1 MPLRLILDDV
11 ISGAVELRLPA
22 VDLPIFMTNTLQ
34 AQGWEM
40 KMDVEASWWYY
51 GKESWTL
58 SSNVPLA
65 PASLKQTGLAQ
76 PTLVPSLNVPHSA
89 EQART
94 SSEPM
99 LSDTSVVH
107 NSAPRECMMFTLDTI
122 PYARLDAFI
131 RDFQASLS
139 FGTTAML
146 GFSTCSSSVSFLSTR
161 FVLASIP
168 FLPRRFAASKRSG
181 KTYPS
186 ARRTVTPLLTS
197 LDGIVKLLVSGPSP
211 LAIESVQNV
220 SKDYAKYLSR
230 YVQDLTQAPDV
241 RTKFVANW
249 GIEGWR
255 EERLLATWEDAL
267 VNIGSLQRWVILV
280 RK

>member
-1 MPLRLILDDV
+1 
-11 ISGAVELRLPA
+11 
-22 VDLPIFMTNTLQ
+22 
-34 AQGWEM
+34 
-40 KMDVEASWWYY
+40 
-51 GKESWTL
+51 
-58 SSNVPLA
+58 
-65 PASLKQTGLAQ
+65 
-76 PTLVPSLNVPHSA
+76 
-89 EQART
+89 
-94 SSEPM
+94 M

-255 EERLLATWEDAL
+255 EERLLAAWEDAL